1 GTGGGVR
8 RRRAMMAEITR
19 AAGVADAGRIR
30 ASRHPA
36 RFFTEAG
43 VKAFHVDELKQARAW
58 IGA

>member
-1 GTGGGVR
+1 
-8 RRRAMMAEITR
+8 MMAEITR

-30 ASRHPA
+30 ASRQPA

-43 VKAFHVDELKQARAW
+43 VKAFHVDELEQARAW